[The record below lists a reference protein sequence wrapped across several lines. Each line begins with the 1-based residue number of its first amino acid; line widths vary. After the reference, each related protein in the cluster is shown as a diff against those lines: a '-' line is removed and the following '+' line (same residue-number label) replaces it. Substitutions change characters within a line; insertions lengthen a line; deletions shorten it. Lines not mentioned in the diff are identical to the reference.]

1 MLKMKFKVF
10 STLCVILL
18 LLSCKREPKPISVD
32 IPVSDVPKIDYRVTG
47 IIPHN
52 TSFFTEGLLIYNGKF
67 LESTGSPEELEN
79 VESIVATVDISDG
92 KTEEKIRLDK
102 TRYFGEGIVV
112 LHDKLY
118 QITYKNQ
125 KGFIYDAKTFK
136 KLGEFGYPSKE
147 GWGMT
152 TDGTHVIMS
161 DGTDMLSFLLPPE
174 MKVVKTIRVTQNDI
188 SVRNVNELEWIKGYI
203 FANVWMTNDII
214 KIDPSNGKV
223 VAKMDVSSLKHEANA
238 TWKYSEVANGIA
250 YDSTSNKIYL
260 TGKLWP
266 SIYRIELIEN
276 NVQ

>member
-1 MLKMKFKVF
+1 M
-10 STLCVILL
+10 
-18 LLSCKREPKPISVD
+18 
-32 IPVSDVPKIDYRVTG
+32 
-47 IIPHN
+47 
-52 TSFFTEGLLIYNGKF
+52 
-67 LESTGSPEELEN
+67 
-79 VESIVATVDISDG
+79 
-92 KTEEKIRLDK
+92 
-102 TRYFGEGIVV
+102 
-112 LHDKLY
+112 
-118 QITYKNQ
+118 Q
-125 KGFIYDAKTFK
+125 KHLK